1 MPNASRHTR
10 QPLGVILNGGLGT
23 RLRPITPG
31 LPKALV
37 PVLNRPLIDY
47 SIEYLVRLGLR
58 EIAIVVSPGDQ
69 ESARRAVAVAPAG
82 VALHVVVQFEA
93 NGIGAAVSCVGP
105 LLDERVVV
113 VLAADTLLIGD
124 TGDHLGAFTASSA
137 GAGLVLAPVPD
148 PRSFGVAVLDGAR
161 VVELEEKPEI
171 PRSNLALVGLW
182 LLAASAVERVRTNPV
197 INSKGESDL
206 TATVAE
212 LLAEQHEVLGWVTDG
227 EWLDAGTVEGF
238 LLTHRRMLLD
248 LESCGQFDQG
258 NNCHVTG
265 VLAVGERVSA
275 VGSRL
280 DGPVLLGAGVRL
292 SDAEVRDSVVCDGA
306 TVEQARLERCV
317 VLPGAHVRGGHYRDV
332 VITAAGDVGGPGAA
346 SVVLPAA
353 FRERLAG
360 A

>member
-1 MPNASRHTR
+1 MPMKSRHTR

-47 SIEYLVRLGLR
+47 SIEYLVKLGLR

-82 VALHVVVQFEA
+82 VAIHVVIQFAA

-113 VLAADTLLIGD
+113 VLAADTLLVGD
-124 TGDHLGAFTASSA
+124 RGDHLNAFTAANA
-137 GAGLVLAPVPD
+137 GVGLVLAHVED
-148 PRSFGVAVLDGAR
+148 PRAFGVAVLDGAR
-161 VVELEEKPEI
+161 VVELEEKPQT

-182 LLAASAVERVRTNPV
+182 LLAAEAVHRVRTHPV
-197 INSKGESDL
+197 INAKGESDL
-206 TATVAE
+206 TATIAE
-212 LLAEQHEVLGWVTDG
+212 LLAAQHEVLGWVTDG

-238 LLTHRRMLLD
+238 LLAHRRMLLD
-248 LESCGQFDQG
+248 LEPRGQLDPPSDCQ
-258 NNCHVTG
+258 VTG

-275 VGSRL
+275 AGSRL
-280 DGPVLLGAGVRL
+280 GGRVLLGTGVRL
-292 SDAEVRDSVVCDGA
+292 HGADIRDSVVCDGA
-306 TVEQARLERCV
+306 MVEHAHLERCV
-317 VLPGAHVRGGHYRDV
+317 VLPGARVSGGDYRDV
-332 VITAAGDVGGPGAA
+332 VITAAGDVGGPGANA
-346 SVVLPAA
+346 AVMPAA
-353 FRERLAG
+353 IQDRLAG